1 MENLNNNNKMKN
13 ILIIGGSHGI
23 GLAIAKELENGNTVF
38 VASRSNENL
47 ADLNVTHIAFD
58 ALTDTLDTSNLPTEI
73 DGLVY
78 CPGSI
83 NLRPFRGLKPEAF
96 EADLQINF
104 IGLVKVIQSVLP
116 NLTASKQASIV
127 LFSSVAASMGMP
139 FHTSVA
145 AAKGA
150 IEGFA
155 KALAAEYAPKIRVN
169 VIAPSL
175 TDTPLADKF
184 LSTEEKREKSA
195 LRHPLKRVGT
205 PDDMAQMTSFLLSE
219 KSSWISGQ
227 IFHVDGGMSTLLV
240 NA

>member
-1 MENLNNNNKMKN
+1 MKN
-13 ILIIGGSHGI
+13 ILLIGGSYGI
-23 GLAIAKELENGNTVF
+23 GLAIAKELQYENKVF
-38 VASRSNENL
+38 IASRTNENL
-47 ADLNVTHIAFD
+47 TDLHITHIPFE
-58 ALTDTLDTSNLPTEI
+58 ALTETLDTTKLPEVI

-83 NLRPFRGLKPEAF
+83 NLRPFRGLKPESF
-96 EADLQINF
+96 ETDMQINF
-104 IGLVKVIQSVLP
+104 ISLVKVIQTVLP
-116 NLTASKQASIV
+116 NLTVSNQSSIV

-184 LSTEEKREKSA
+184 LNNDVKKEKSA
-195 LRHPLKRVGT
+195 ERHPLKRVGT
-205 PDDMAQMTSFLLSE
+205 PDDMAQMASFLLSE

-240 NA
+240 NG

>member
-1 MENLNNNNKMKN
+1 MKN
-13 ILIIGGSHGI
+13 ILLIGGSYGI
-23 GLAIAKELENGNTVF
+23 GLSIAKALANDNNVF
-38 VASRSNENL
+38 VASRTAEGLSN
-47 ADLNVTHIAFD
+47 LNVTHLTFD
-58 ALTDTLDTSNLPTEI
+58 AQTDTLDISKLPAVI

-83 NLRPFRGLKPEAF
+83 NLRPFKGLKIETF
-96 EADLQINF
+96 ESDLQINF
-104 IGLVKVIQSVLP
+104 LDMVKVVQTVLP
-116 NLTASKQASIV
+116 QLTASNQSSIV

-175 TDTPLADKF
+175 PNTPLADKF
-184 LSTEEKREKSA
+184 LNNETKQEKSA
-195 LRHPLKRVGT
+195 ERHPLKRFGQ
-205 PDDMAQMTSFLLSE
+205 PDDLAQMATFLLSE
-219 KSSWISGQ
+219 KSSWMSGQ
-227 IFHVDGGMSTLLV
+227 ILHVDGGMSTLLV
-240 NA
+240 NS

>member
-1 MENLNNNNKMKN
+1 MKN
-13 ILIIGGSHGI
+13 IVLIGGSYGI
-23 GLAIAKELENGNTVF
+23 GLAIAKELQYENKVF
-38 VASRSNENL
+38 IASRTNEEI
-47 ADLNVTHIAFD
+47 AEMNVTHIHFD
-58 ALTDTLDTSNLPTEI
+58 ATTDTLDTSKLPEVI

-96 EADLQINF
+96 EHDLQINF
-104 IGLVKVIQSVLP
+104 ISLVKVIQSVLP
-116 NLTASKQASIV
+116 NLTASNQSSIV

-155 KALAAEYAPKIRVN
+155 KALAAEYAPKVRVN

-175 TDTPLADKF
+175 TDTPLAEKF
-184 LSTEEKREKSA
+184 LSNDEKKEKSA
-195 LRHPLKRVGT
+195 QRHPLKRVGT
-205 PDDMAQMTSFLLSE
+205 SDDMAQMASFLLSE

-227 IFHVDGGMSTLLV
+227 IFHVDGGMSTLLT
-240 NA
+240 NQ

>member
-1 MENLNNNNKMKN
+1 MKN
-13 ILIIGGSHGI
+13 ILLIGGSYGI
-23 GLAIAKELENGNTVF
+23 GLAIAKELQFENNIYI
-38 VASRSNENL
+38 ASRSNENL
-47 ADLNVTHIAFD
+47 ADVKATHITFD
-58 ALTDTLDTSNLPTEI
+58 ATKDAIDTSQLPAVI

-83 NLRPFRGLKPEAF
+83 NLRPFKGLKPEAF
-96 EADLQINF
+96 ETDLQINF
-104 IGLVKVIQSVLP
+104 ISLVKVIQSVLP
-116 NLTASKQASIV
+116 NLLASEQASLV
-127 LFSSVAASMGMP
+127 TFSSVAATMGMP

-184 LSTEEKREKSA
+184 LNNETKQEKSA
-195 LRHPLKRVGT
+195 ERHPLKRFGK
-205 PDDMAQMTSFLLSE
+205 PEDSAQIATFLLSD

-240 NA
+240 NG

>member
-1 MENLNNNNKMKN
+1 MKN
-13 ILIIGGSHGI
+13 ILLIGGSYGI
-23 GLAIAKELENGNTVF
+23 GLAIAKELQYENKVF
-38 VASRSNENL
+38 IASRTNEEI
-47 ADLNVTHIAFD
+47 AEMNVTHIPFD
-58 ALTDTLDTSNLPTEI
+58 ATTDTLDTSKLPEVI

-96 EADLQINF
+96 EHDLQINF
-104 IGLVKVIQSVLP
+104 ISLVKVIQSVLP
-116 NLTASKQASIV
+116 NLTASNQSSIV

-155 KALAAEYAPKIRVN
+155 KALAAEYAPKVRVN

-175 TDTPLADKF
+175 TDTPLAEKF
-184 LSTEEKREKSA
+184 LSNDEKKEKSA
-195 LRHPLKRVGT
+195 QRHPLKRVGT
-205 PDDMAQMTSFLLSE
+205 SDDMAKMASFLLSE

-227 IFHVDGGMSTLLV
+227 IFHVDGGMSTLLT
-240 NA
+240 NQ

>member
-1 MENLNNNNKMKN
+1 MKN
-13 ILIIGGSHGI
+13 ILLIGGSYGI
-23 GLAIAKELENGNTVF
+23 GLAIAKELQYENKVF
-38 VASRSNENL
+38 IASRTNDEI
-47 ADLNVTHIAFD
+47 AEMHVTHIPFD
-58 ALTDTLDTSNLPTEI
+58 ATTDTLDTSKLPEVI

-96 EADLQINF
+96 EQDLQINF
-104 IGLVKVIQSVLP
+104 ISLVKVIQSVLP
-116 NLTASKQASIV
+116 NLTASNQSSIV

-175 TDTPLADKF
+175 TDTPLAEKF
-184 LSTEEKREKSA
+184 LSNDEKKEKSA
-195 LRHPLKRVGT
+195 QRHPLKRVGT
-205 PDDMAQMTSFLLSE
+205 SDDMAQIASFLLSE

-227 IFHVDGGMSTLLV
+227 IFHVDGGMSTLLT
-240 NA
+240 NQ

>member
-1 MENLNNNNKMKN
+1 MKN
-13 ILIIGGSHGI
+13 ILLIGGSYGI
-23 GLAIAKELENGNTVF
+23 GLAIAKELQYENKVF
-38 VASRSNENL
+38 VASRTNENIV
-47 ADLNVTHIAFD
+47 DLHVTHLPFD
-58 ALTDTLDTSNLPTEI
+58 ATTDTLNTNLLPEVI

-83 NLRPFRGLKPEAF
+83 NLRPFKGLKPETF
-96 EADLQINF
+96 ESDLQINF
-104 IGLVKVIQSVLP
+104 ISLVKVIQSVLP
-116 NLTASKQASIV
+116 NLVASEQSSIV
-127 LFSSVAASMGMP
+127 VFSSVAASMGMP

-184 LSTEEKREKSA
+184 LNNETKQEKSA
-195 LRHPLKRVGT
+195 ERHPLKRFGK
-205 PDDMAQMTSFLLSE
+205 PEDCANMASFLLSN

-227 IFHVDGGMSTLLV
+227 IFHVDGGMSTLLM
-240 NA
+240 NQ

>member
-1 MENLNNNNKMKN
+1 MKN
-13 ILIIGGSHGI
+13 ILLIGGSYGI
-23 GLAIAKELENGNTVF
+23 GLAIAKELQYENKVF
-38 VASRSNENL
+38 IASRSNESIS
-47 ADLNVTHIAFD
+47 DMNVTHIPFD
-58 ALTDTLDTSNLPTEI
+58 ATTDTLDTTKLPEVI
-73 DGLVY
+73 HGLVY

-83 NLRPFRGLKPEAF
+83 NLRPFRGLKPDAF
-96 EADLQINF
+96 ESDLQINF
-104 IGLVKVIQSVLP
+104 ISLVKVIQSVLP
-116 NLTASKQASIV
+116 NLTAAEQSSIV

-175 TDTPLADKF
+175 TDTPLAEKF
-184 LSTEEKREKSA
+184 LSNDEKREKSA
-195 LRHPLKRVGT
+195 QRHPLKRVGT
-205 PDDMAQMTSFLLSE
+205 SEDMAQMAGFLLGD

>member
-1 MENLNNNNKMKN
+1 MKN
-13 ILIIGGSHGI
+13 ILLIGGSQGI
-23 GLAIAKELENGNTVF
+23 GLAIATALENKNNVY
-38 VASRSNENL
+38 VASRTSENL
-47 ADLNVTHIAFD
+47 EQLNVTHIPFD
-58 ALTDTLDTSNLPTEI
+58 VLTDTLDISLLPAVI

-83 NLRPFRGLKPEAF
+83 NRRPFRGLKLETF
-96 EADLQINF
+96 ESDMQINF
-104 IGLVKVIQSVLP
+104 FSMVKVIQSILP
-116 NLTASKQASIV
+116 QLTASNQSSIV

-175 TDTPLADKF
+175 TNTPLADKF
-184 LSTEEKREKSA
+184 LNNETKQEKSA
-195 LRHPLKRVGT
+195 ERHPLKRFGQ
-205 PDDMAQMTSFLLSE
+205 PEDLAQLASFLLSE
-219 KSSWISGQ
+219 NSSWISGQ
-227 IFHVDGGMSTLLV
+227 IMHVDGGMSTLLV
-240 NA
+240 NG

>member
-1 MENLNNNNKMKN
+1 MKN
-13 ILIIGGSHGI
+13 ILLIGGSYGI
-23 GLAIAKELENGNTVF
+23 GLAIAKELQYENKVF
-38 VASRSNENL
+38 IASRTNENL
-47 ADLNVTHIAFD
+47 TDLHITHIPFD
-58 ALTDTLDTSNLPTEI
+58 ALNDTLDISQLPQVI

-83 NLRPFRGLKPEAF
+83 NLRPFRGLKPESF
-96 EADLQINF
+96 EADMQINF
-104 IGLVKVIQSVLP
+104 ISLVKVIQTVLP
-116 NLTASKQASIV
+116 NLTASNQSSIV

-184 LSTEEKREKSA
+184 LNNDVKKEKSA
-195 LRHPLKRVGT
+195 ERHPLKRVGT
-205 PDDMAQMTSFLLSE
+205 SDDMAQMANFLLSE

-240 NA
+240 NG

>member
-1 MENLNNNNKMKN
+1 MKN
-13 ILIIGGSHGI
+13 ILLIGGSYGI
-23 GLAIAKELENGNTVF
+23 GLAVAKELATTHTVYI
-38 VASRSNENL
+38 ASRTSEGLEN
-47 ADLNVTHIAFD
+47 LNVTHIPFD
-58 ALTDTLDTSNLPTEI
+58 ASTDVLDTSLLPNVI
-73 DGLVY
+73 DGLVS

-83 NLRPFRGLKPEAF
+83 NLRPFKGLKIETF
-96 EADLQINF
+96 ESDMQINF
-104 IGLVKVIQSVLP
+104 FSMVKVIQSIIPQLS
-116 NLTASKQASIV
+116 ASNQSSIV

-175 TDTPLADKF
+175 TNTTLADKF
-184 LSTEEKREKSA
+184 LNNETKQEKSA
-195 LRHPLKRVGT
+195 ERHPLKRFGQ
-205 PDDMAQMTSFLLSE
+205 PEDLAQMANFLLSDN
-219 KSSWISGQ
+219 SSWISGQ
-227 IFHVDGGMSTLLV
+227 IMHVDGGMSTLLV

>member
-1 MENLNNNNKMKN
+1 MENSKHNKMKN
-13 ILIIGGSHGI
+13 ILLIGGSYGI
-23 GLAIAKELENGNTVF
+23 GLAIAKELQYENKVYI
-38 VASRSNENL
+38 ASRSNEAIN
-47 ADLNVTHIAFD
+47 DMNITHIPFD
-58 ALTDTLDTSNLPTEI
+58 AATDTLDTSLLPEVI
-73 DGLVY
+73 DGFVY

-96 EADLQINF
+96 ESDLQINF
-104 IGLVKVIQSVLP
+104 ISMIKALQSVLP
-116 NLTASKQASIV
+116 NLSAANQSSVV
-127 LFSSVAASMGMP
+127 LFSSVAAGMGMP

-175 TDTPLADKF
+175 TDTPLAEKF
-184 LSTEEKREKSA
+184 LSNEEKKEKSA
-195 LRHPLKRVGT
+195 QRHPLKRVGT
-205 PDDMAQMTSFLLSE
+205 PEDMAKTAKFLLSE
-219 KSSWISGQ
+219 DSSWISGQ

-240 NA
+240 NQ